1 MAKSKYYIDSNGVIR
16 SNLTNEEIK
25 EVVNKEIEKKGKTTY
40 KIKNKAKGKN
50 REEAIKEKEE
60 EIKKEIEQEQE
71 KEKKEKEILELKQ
84 RVEKEK
90 KEKHKLNKSM
100 LIKSR
105 VVSELLQSLN
115 GFNGEVSNISEVMK
129 CRDIGLACEEII
141 KYKNYINIS
150 EEELELYKKI
160 LYKYTGYIKEH
171 YLAPISGK
179 KEELI
184 NKLKNKPK
192 NITIEEHERK
202 VLEYNNAIRDCFDI
216 RARQFELDSY
226 LIALEWNRNPE
237 NRFYLPRRDCFM
249 NLEDINGT
257 KFSIVQ
263 DLQDLIDGKLD
274 VLSESMPQRTGKSR
288 LSLFALSLL
297 AFKNLEKSIF
307 GVGHSSGLI
316 DDFYNEIIAIYEDR
330 KTYRA
335 FDIFKNHIIQ
345 HKDSDKHTIDID
357 RRKGISNFIFRSID
371 GNITGS
377 AEASLCMY
385 SDDLIKDQSE
395 VINKDIA
402 DKIWSKFNVLVLGR
416 MKENIPLLYVGT
428 LWGENCPL
436 SRLIDEYSTLNNER
450 YRFRQIAWHNSKGES
465 QFNYKYNLG
474 FTTEHFKRLERTM
487 AESDYALWCAM
498 YESDPISREGRP
510 FSELKYYTNLP
521 NREPDLVCFGCD
533 VAVSAGGDYWSMPIG
548 YVYDKEREIYI
559 EDVVYSNKGTD
570 YTIPKS
576 VEMIIK
582 HKVQSGEFEEKEGA
596 LNKRANYGVADTVI
610 RLLKKNGYRCNIGC
624 HSASGLKSKKSRI
637 LSCSNEILG
646 IDTDYSYKI
655 YFKDKSIRQGNTE
668 YANFIKHIR
677 NWSEDDSMQKRQID
691 DGVDSLSMLI
701 TYNVDNKKQKAKKI
715 NIKIY

>member
-1 MAKSKYYIDSNGVIR
+1 MVR
-16 SNLTNEEIK
+16 
-25 EVVNKEIEKKGKTTY
+25 EV
-40 KIKNKAKGKN
+40 
-50 REEAIKEKEE
+50 RLS
-60 EIKKEIEQEQE
+60 KKEIDRAIRGCISGVSERRA
-71 KEKKEKEILELKQ
+71 KERSENRI
-84 RVEKEK
+84 VS
-90 KEKHKLNKSM
+90 NKCKIS
-100 LIKSR
+100 SR
-105 VVSELLQSLN
+105 VISNKLREMN
-115 GFNGEVSNISEVMK
+115 GFNGEIRSEEDIK
-129 CRDIGLACEEII
+129 NCRDIGKACEEII
-141 KYKNYINIS
+141 KYRDSIKIS
-150 EEELELYKKI
+150 EEEKWLYYEI
-160 LYKYTGYIKEH
+160 MMRYTGYVKEY
-171 YLAPISGK
+171 YLMPKEK
-179 KEELI
+179 KDKGLI
-184 NKLKNKPK
+184 DRIKNKRV
-192 NITIEEHERK
+192 NESLEEYDMRLIEYDR
-202 VLEYNNAIRDCFDI
+202 AIRDCFDI
-216 RARQFELDSY
+216 RARQYELDSY
-226 LIALEWNRNPE
+226 LIALEWNRKAE
-237 NRFYLPRRDCFM
+237 SRFYLPRRECLM
-249 NLEDINGT
+249 NLEDINGE

-274 VLSESMPQRTGKSR
+274 ILSESMPQRTGKSR
-288 LSLFALSLL
+288 LSLFALSLM
-297 AFKNLEKSIF
+297 AFKDLEKSIF

-316 DDFYNEIIAIYEDR
+316 DDFYNEIIAIYEDT

-521 NREPDLVCFGCD
+521 SIEPDLVCFGCD

-548 YVYDKEREIYI
+548 YVYEKEREIYI

-610 RLLKKNGYRCNIGC
+610 RLLKKNGYRCNISC

-637 LSCSNEILG
+637 MSCRSEILG

-691 DGVDSLSMLI
+691 DGVDSLSILV
-701 TYNVDNKKQKAKKI
+701 TYNVDNHKRNAKKI
-715 NIKIY
+715 NMSIY

>member
-1 MAKSKYYIDSNGVIR
+1 MTKKKCYIDSKGKVHLELSTEDIKKTITREIDKNG
-16 SNLTNEEIK
+16 EIK
-25 EVVNKEIEKKGKTTY
+25 TKVKSR
-40 KIKNKAKGKN
+40 AKGKAK
-50 REEAIKEKEE
+50 EEALSELEEDLKKEAEEEALNREKEE
-60 EIKKEIEQEQE
+60 LKRQLEENRRNKQKEVS
-71 KEKKEKEILELKQ
+71 K
-84 RVEKEK
+84 VVV
-90 KEKHKLNKSM
+90 KSK
-100 LIKSR
+100 I
-105 VVSELLQSLN
+105 VTELLRSMN
-115 GFNGEVSNISEVMK
+115 GFDGEIGNISEVIK

-141 KYKNYINIS
+141 RYRNSINIS
-150 EEELELYKKI
+150 DEEYELYKTI
-160 LYKYTGYIKEH
+160 MFRYTGYVKEH

-179 KEELI
+179 KEQLMY
-184 NKLKNKPK
+184 KLKNKNS

-202 VLEYNNAIRDCFDI
+202 VIEYNKAIRDCFDI

-237 NRFYLPRRDCFM
+237 NRFYLPRRECLM
-249 NLEDINGT
+249 NLEDINGE

-316 DDFYNEIIAIYEDR
+316 DDFYNEIIAIYEDT

-416 MKENIPLLYVGT
+416 MKESIPLLYVGT

-436 SRLIDEYSTLNNER
+436 SRLIDEYGKLNNER

-510 FSELKYYTNLP
+510 FSELKYYTELP
-521 NREPDLVCFGCD
+521 NREPDFKCFGCD
-533 VAVSAGGDYWSMPIG
+533 VAVSSGGDYWSMPIG
-548 YVYDKEREIYI
+548 YVYEKEREIYI
-559 EDVVYSNKGTD
+559 EDIVYSNKGTD

-582 HKVQSGEFEEKEGA
+582 HRVDSGEFEEKEGA
-596 LNKRANYGVADTVI
+596 LNKRANYGVADTI
-610 RLLKKNGYRCNIGC
+610 NRLLKKNGYRCNIGC

-637 LSCSNEILG
+637 LSCRSEILG
-646 IDTDYSYKI
+646 IETDYSYKI

-668 YANFIKHIR
+668 YSNFIKHIR
-677 NWSEDDSMQKRQID
+677 NWSDDDAMQKKQID

-701 TYNVDNKKQKAKKI
+701 TYNIDNHKQKARKI
-715 NIKIY
+715 NTKIY